1 MRLPT
6 RNGEVNADEAVRMLR
21 YAINHGVNYCDT
33 AFGYHGGNSERVL
46 GLALRDGYRE
56 RVRVATKLP
65 CWLINSPDDF
75 DKHLDIQLERLGTGY
90 VDFYLLHALNRNQW
104 MHMRDLGVIPWA
116 ESAIRDGRIQHLGF
130 SFHDNTEAFKEIVDA
145 YDGWTLAQI
154 QYNFMDVENQAGTE
168 GLRYAAS
175 KGLAVVIME
184 PLLGGRLSNPP
195 DEIRALW
202 ASGSPTR
209 SPVEWA
215 LRWLWDQP
223 EVSVVLSGMSAMRHV
238 EENVVYADRSG
249 VGAMSEA
256 ERALVANVRQRY
268 ANLAPIAC
276 TTCGYCMPCP
286 NGLDIPRNFE
296 LFNTGKTWNALGDVR
311 GRYRQLDEK
320 ARASACQ
327 DCDECEEVCP
337 QSLPISDWMPIVH
350 AVLGEGEP
358 YGREPTHG

>member
-184 PLLGGRLSNPP
+184 PRCATSRRTSSTRIGP
-195 DEIRALW
+195 
-202 ASGSPTR
+202 AS
-209 SPVEWA
+209 A
-215 LRWLWDQP
+215 
-223 EVSVVLSGMSAMRHV
+223 
-238 EENVVYADRSG
+238 
-249 VGAMSEA
+249 
-256 ERALVANVRQRY
+256 
-268 ANLAPIAC
+268 
-276 TTCGYCMPCP
+276 PCP
-286 NGLDIPRNFE
+286 KR
-296 LFNTGKTWNALGDVR
+296 NALSWR
-311 GRYRQLDEK
+311 
-320 ARASACQ
+320 
-327 DCDECEEVCP
+327 
-337 QSLPISDWMPIVH
+337 
-350 AVLGEGEP
+350 
-358 YGREPTHG
+358 T